1 MQKEVEIKYERSL
14 KINRGNYEQVAPLWA
29 DTVRLKF
36 NGETPEQIADIEKA
50 EYDILKARIDK
61 RADDEWANAKISLAG
76 FRIREKD
83 GKKYPG
89 VTTILSPEP
98 YTGNPEYGT
107 RGTEV
112 HLIVDHFIDKG
123 EWREPKVK
131 LETLSYDDIKYQEF
145 FQEHGK
151 EIKPIKGDYTNLK
164 VFNDDLMYSGEIDRL
179 LSVLEILSIVD
190 YKTGGWKW
198 GQLVAYWYALPEKIR
213 AKIKQLAIFD
223 LKKCELKLMQV
234 GSPEFDKE
242 WTQFIY
248 KRGVFFGRF
257 GV

>member
-1 MQKEVEIKYERSL
+1 MLKEVEIRYERSL

-36 NGETPEQIADIEKA
+36 NGETPEQIAEIEKA
-50 EYDILKARIDK
+50 EYETLKTRIDK
-61 RADDEWANAKISLAG
+61 RADDEWVSAKISLAG
-76 FRIREKD
+76 FRVREKD
-83 GKKYPG
+83 GKKYPS

-112 HLIVDHFIDKG
+112 HFLVDHFIDTG
-123 EWREPKVK
+123 EWREPSVK
-131 LETLSYDDIKYQEF
+131 LETLSYEDLKYKLF
-145 FQEHGK
+145 FEQHSK
-151 EIKPIKGDYTNLK
+151 SIKPIKGDFTNLK
-164 VFNDDLMYSGEIDRL
+164 VFNDDLMYSGEIDRIL
-179 LSVLEILSIVD
+179 TVLDIPSIVD

-198 GQLVAYWYALPEKIR
+198 GQLVAYWYGLPEKIR
-213 AKIKQLAIFD
+213 TKIKQLAIFD
-223 LKKCELKLMQV
+223 LKKCELNLLQV
-234 GSPEFDKE
+234 GSKEFNKE
-242 WTQFIY
+242 WVNFVY